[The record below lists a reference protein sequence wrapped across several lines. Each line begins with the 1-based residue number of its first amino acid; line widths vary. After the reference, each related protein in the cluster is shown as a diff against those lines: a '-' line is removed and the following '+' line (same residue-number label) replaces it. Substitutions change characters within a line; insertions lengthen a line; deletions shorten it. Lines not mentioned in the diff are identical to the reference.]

1 MPPLERQRRDSLTF
15 DCRGKSFAPSA
26 LQAGACPLPN
36 LRIIAACLNHL
47 SENSMLRSHLIP
59 NLIVVLFS
67 VVLAPA
73 QRPELSVQTG
83 HSGQVLSIAFTSDSK
98 LMASG
103 SVDKTIVLWD
113 PATGNQLRTLKG
125 HAGTVNSVAFSPDDK
140 QLASGSAD
148 NTIKIWDVAS
158 GHEKQTL
165 SGHRLFV
172 SSVAFS
178 PDGKTLA
185 SGSGDQSAKLWN
197 LATGRELRTLP
208 AGIPALAGIPLSVA
222 FSRDGKILAT
232 GAQLVKLWDVASGN
246 EIRTIRV
253 TESNAPM
260 ERPIAFSYD
269 GSVLATGGG
278 GVKLWDVAT
287 GKALRTLTG
296 DARALSFSP
305 DQKTLAGAD
314 GTEIK
319 LWNVA
324 TGQELKTLAGSQLGV
339 DSVAFSVDGK
349 LLAVGN
355 SDNTVALW
363 DSAKRQQ
370 VRVLKGHV
378 AAVATVA
385 VSGDDKVLASALEAG
400 VAGIRRND
408 TIKIWDPVTGQL
420 VRSLTGRNSGQS
432 IGLSNDGTRL
442 VSGSSG
448 STVSVWNVAQAE
460 AQRTI
465 KVPRESRFVPDR
477 VALSSDGKLI
487 AAGGRDNAIKLWDA
501 GTGRELFTLTGHR
514 KSIRDLAFSSD
525 NKLLASASQDADIK
539 VWSVATGQEI
549 KTLTAHS
556 EGVIA
561 VAISSD
567 GKRLASGS
575 QDRSII
581 IWDIESGEPDAVYT
595 GHQEWVNAVAFSPD
609 GKKLASGSVDGEIR
623 IWEARTRGPEPVII
637 NRPLQ
642 TLTGHR
648 GGINSLT
655 FNSDG
660 KLLVSGSSDASM
672 KLWDVATGREL
683 ASLFSLDQQDWL
695 VLTPDG
701 LFDGS
706 PAAWNQILWRFSAN
720 LFDVAP
726 VELFFNDYYHPG
738 LLADLYAGK
747 RPVAPQNIT
756 QKDRRQPTVT
766 VAVGEAQVAAAQIQS
781 RTIAV
786 KVEVSQAP
794 AGAQDVRLFRN
805 GALVK
810 AWRGDVLKG
819 KNRVVLE
826 AQIPIVAGP
835 NLFTAYGFNRDNVKS
850 ADATINVTGN
860 DSLKQPGTLYI
871 LAIAVNKY
879 ANSQFDLRYAVADA
893 TDFAGELQRQ
903 EAQIKK
909 YQTTEIIP
917 LQDAK
922 GTKANILAAL
932 TSLATRV
939 KPEDAVVV
947 YYAGHGT
954 AQQNQFYLIPHDL
967 GYAGARNQID
977 AAALQTILARSISD
991 RELERVF
998 EGIDAGQFLL
1008 VIDACNSGQALEA
1021 AEKRR
1026 GPMNSRGL
1034 AQLAYEKGM
1043 YVLTAAQSYQAAMEA
1058 VKLGH
1063 GYLTYA
1069 LVEEGLKT
1077 SAADIQPMD
1086 GQVFLKEWL
1095 DYATQRVPQMQ
1106 EEKLK
1111 EAQGRQLEQVV
1122 AFVPGDEKT
1131 DPAKRNLQ
1139 RPRVFYRRELGVEPF
1154 IVARP

>member
-1 MPPLERQRRDSLTF
+1 
-15 DCRGKSFAPSA
+15 
-26 LQAGACPLPN
+26 
-36 LRIIAACLNHL
+36 
-47 SENSMLRSHLIP
+47 MLRSHLIP
-59 NLIVVLFS
+59 SSLVVLFS
-67 VVLAPA
+67 IVLVVG
-73 QRPELSVQTG
+73 QKPELSVQTG

-103 SVDKTIVLWD
+103 SVDKTIVLWN

-125 HAGTVNSVAFSPDDK
+125 HTGTVNSVAFSPDDK

-148 NTIKIWDVAS
+148 NSIKIWDIAS
-158 GHEKQTL
+158 GREKQTL
-165 SGHRLFV
+165 SGHTLFV

-178 PDGKTLA
+178 PDGRLLA
-185 SGSGDQSAKLWN
+185 SGSGDQSVKLWDI
-197 LATGRELRTLP
+197 ATGRELRTLA
-208 AGIPALAGIPLSVA
+208 AGMPALAGIPLSVA
-222 FSRDGKILAT
+222 FSRDGKMLAT
-232 GAQLVKLWDVASGN
+232 GAQLVKLWDVTSGN
-246 EIRTIRV
+246 AIRTIRV

-278 GVKLWDVAT
+278 GVKLWDATT
-287 GKALRTLTG
+287 GKALRTFPG

-305 DQKTLAGAD
+305 DQKTIAGAD
-314 GTEIK
+314 GTAIK

-324 TGQELKTLAGSQLGV
+324 TGQELQTLEGSQLGV
-339 DSVAFSVDGK
+339 DSVTFSADGK

-363 DSAKRQQ
+363 DSANRQQ

-442 VSGSSG
+442 VSGSFG
-448 STVSVWNVAQAE
+448 NTVSVWNVAQSE

-465 KVPRESRFVPDR
+465 TVPRESRFVPDR

-487 AAGGRDNAIKLWDA
+487 AAGGRDDAIKLWDA
-501 GTGRELFTLTGHR
+501 GTGRELFTLRGHR
-514 KSIRDLAFSSD
+514 KSIRELAFSPD

-539 VWSVATGQEI
+539 VWSVATGQEVS
-549 KTLTAHS
+549 TLTAHS

-561 VAISSD
+561 LAISSD
-567 GKRLASGS
+567 GKKLASGS
-575 QDRSII
+575 QDRTIL
-581 IWDIESGEPDAVYT
+581 IWDIESGEPDAAYT

-623 IWEARTRGPEPVII
+623 IWEVRTRGPQGEPQMIQ
-637 NRPLQ
+637 RPLQ
-642 TLTGHR
+642 TLAGHK
-648 GGINSLT
+648 GSVNSLT

-672 KLWDVATGREL
+672 KLWDVMTGKEL

-756 QKDRRQPTVT
+756 QKDRRQPTVKA
-766 VAVGEAQVAAAQIQS
+766 AVDKAQVAAAQIRS
-781 RTIAV
+781 RTIGV
-786 KVEVSQAP
+786 KIEVSQAP

-819 KNRVVLE
+819 QSRVVLE

-850 ADATINVTGN
+850 ADATVLVTGN
-860 DSLKQPGTLYI
+860 ESLKQPGTLYV

-903 EAQIKK
+903 ETQIKK
-909 YQTTEIIP
+909 YETTEIIS
-917 LQDAK
+917 LQDTRA
-922 GTKANILAAL
+922 TKANILAAL
-932 TSLATRV
+932 STLAIRV

-977 AAALQTILARSISD
+977 AAALQTIMAHGISD

-1058 VKLGH
+1058 AKLGH

-1077 SAADIQPMD
+1077 SAADIQPAD

-1154 IVARP
+1154 IVARTGAAPAN